1 MKNTFGSLWLPLQC
15 CDDSGSVQLYI
26 TEKAILKLTKC
37 LDAAEFEQLC
47 AEGRLKLP
55 FFSSIKMLR
64 RPSKPSAVQPGSVDI
79 LRPQNNENNFDCYIV
94 DAAEQD
100 MQLLPSTIS
109 TKLLPMISFSPE
121 GVLPATLAMIR
132 KSEHYSLAVEY
143 VTQNVPEELVKVASK
158 ASGGTQFLRPC
169 SRAVVL
175 VVSKQRSHPYTVGA
189 TGHKLVTSNVVDLVR
204 SDSAPQSG
212 CKYEIVT
219 FCTLES
225 ITDYKL
231 DPPKNVKEQ
240 AALIS
245 VTGVTD
251 VDPDNAEQPIK
262 GFIADEIELLK
273 PEEANVLKGLWNQ
286 KLYYAALAGQIFL
299 AKEIVRLGVQKNI
312 QLRQLNV
319 ESWEKV
325 QQDRNFQIIRVPWQ
339 QPK

>member
-1 MKNTFGSLWLPLQC
+1 MKNTFGSIWLPLTC
-15 CDDSGSVQLYI
+15 CDDSGIAQLYI

-37 LDAAEFEQLC
+37 VDAAEFEQLC
-47 AEGRLKLP
+47 TEGRLKLP

-64 RPSKPSAVQPGSVDI
+64 RPSKPSAVQPGSVEI
-79 LRPQNNENNFDCYIV
+79 LRPQNNENNFDCFIV

-121 GVLPATLAMIR
+121 GVLPATLSMIR

-143 VTQNVPEELVKVASK
+143 ITQPVPEELVKVASK
-158 ASGGTQFLRPC
+158 ASAGTKILRPC

-175 VVSKQRSHPYTVGA
+175 VVSKQRSQPHTVGA
-189 TGHKLVTSNVVDLVR
+189 SGHKLVTSNVVDLLR
-204 SDSAPQSG
+204 SDSAPQTG

-219 FCTLES
+219 FCSLDT

-231 DPPKNVKEQ
+231 DPPKNAKEQ

-251 VDPDNAEQPIK
+251 ADPDNAEQPIK

-273 PEEANVLKGLWNQ
+273 PEEANVLKALWNQ
-286 KLYYAALAGQIFL
+286 KLYFAALAGQIFSRKRDRETWSSEEHP
-299 AKEIVRLGVQKNI
+299 AQAAQCRVLGKSPTGPE
-312 QLRQLNV
+312 LPDY
-319 ESWEKV
+319 SGAMATA
-325 QQDRNFQIIRVPWQ
+325 
-339 QPK
+339 

>member
-1 MKNTFGSLWLPLQC
+1 MKNTFGSLWLPLVC

-262 GFIADEIELLK
+262 GFIADEIELLT
-273 PEEANVLKGLWNQ
+273 PEQANALKGLWTQ
-286 KLYYAALAGQIFL
+286 KLYFAALAGQIFSRKRDRETWSEEEHP
-299 AKEIVRLGVQKNI
+299 AQAAQCRVLGKSPTGPE
-312 QLRQLNV
+312 LPDY
-319 ESWEKV
+319 SGAMATA
-325 QQDRNFQIIRVPWQ
+325 
-339 QPK
+339 

>member
-1 MKNTFGSLWLPLQC
+1 MKNTFGSLWLPLVC

-175 VVSKQRSHPYTVGA
+175 VVSKQRSQPYTVGA
-189 TGHKLVTSNVVDLVR
+189 SGHKLVTSNVVDLVR

-219 FCTLES
+219 FCSLES

-262 GFIADEIELLK
+262 GFIADEIELLT
-273 PEEANVLKGLWNQ
+273 PEQANALKGLWTQ
-286 KLYYAALAGQIFL
+286 KLYFAALAGQIFSRKRDRETWSEEEHP
-299 AKEIVRLGVQKNI
+299 AQAAQCRTLGRSPTGPELPGYCGI
-312 QLRQLNV
+312 QI
-319 ESWEKV
+319 SGA
-325 QQDRNFQIIRVPWQ
+325 
-339 QPK
+339 

>member
-1 MKNTFGSLWLPLQC
+1 MKNTFGSLWLPLKC

-64 RPSKPSAVQPGSVDI
+64 RPSKPSAIQPGSVDI

-109 TKLLPMISFSPE
+109 TKLLPMISFSPD
-121 GVLPATLAMIR
+121 GVLPATLSMIR

-143 VTQNVPEELVKVASK
+143 VTQNVPEEFVKVASK
-158 ASGGTQFLRPC
+158 ASGGTKFLRPC
-169 SRAVVL
+169 SRVVVL
-175 VVSKQRSHPYTVGA
+175 VVSKQRSQPYTVGA
-189 TGHKLVTSNVVDLVR
+189 SGHKLVTSNVVDLIR

-219 FCTLES
+219 FCTLDN
-225 ITDYKL
+225 IMDYKL
-231 DPPKNVKEQ
+231 DPPKNAKEQ

-262 GFIADEIELLK
+262 GFVADEIELLK
-273 PEEANVLKGLWNQ
+273 PEEANVLKALWNQ
-286 KLYYAALAGQIFL
+286 KLYYGALAGQICCRKRERETWSSDENP
-299 AKEIVRLGVQKNI
+299 AQAAECRVLGKSPTGPE
-312 QLRQLNV
+312 LPDY
-319 ESWEKV
+319 SGAMATA
-325 QQDRNFQIIRVPWQ
+325 
-339 QPK
+339 

>member
-1 MKNTFGSLWLPLQC
+1 MKNTFGSLWLPLKC

-55 FFSSIKMLR
+55 FFSSIKILR
-64 RPSKPSAVQPGSVDI
+64 RPSKPSAVQPGSVEI
-79 LRPQNNENNFDCYIV
+79 LQPQNNDNNFDCYIV

-143 VTQNVPEELVKVASK
+143 VTQNVPEEFVKVASK
-158 ASGGTQFLRPC
+158 ASGGTKFLRPC

-175 VVSKQRSHPYTVGA
+175 VVSKQRSQPYTVGA
-189 TGHKLVTSNVVDLVR
+189 SGHKLVTSNVVDLIR

-219 FCTLES
+219 FCTLDN
-225 ITDYKL
+225 IMDYKL
-231 DPPKNVKEQ
+231 DPPKNAKEQ

-262 GFIADEIELLK
+262 GFVADEIELLK
-273 PEEANVLKGLWNQ
+273 PEEANVLKALWNQ
-286 KLYYAALAGQIFL
+286 KLYYGALAGQICCRKRERETWSSDENP
-299 AKEIVRLGVQKNI
+299 AQAAECRVLGK
-312 QLRQLNV
+312 
-319 ESWEKV
+319 S
-325 QQDRNFQIIRVPWQ
+325 PTG
-339 QPK
+339 PKLPDYSGAMATA